1 MRSNPHPR
9 LVFAKGT
16 RVAKNAVRAVV
27 YAPGESRAKWIEHE
41 LEHEEILIQVGRGI
55 REVIASLVDDPPPR
69 PQILVI
75 DFDAIPAGELLELH
89 SVRERGWTGTI
100 FAIGKVPVSIRK
112 SLRIE
117 QVLSTRVESAL
128 RVAVTEVGFD
138 TQTRRLPIF
147 SR

>member
-9 LVFAKGT
+9 LVIAKDTGLAT
-16 RVAKNAVRAVV
+16 VRAVV
-27 YAPGESRAKWIEHE
+27 YAPGSGRAEWIERE
-41 LEHEEILIQVGRGI
+41 LEHDEILLQIGRSI
-55 REVIASLVDDPPPR
+55 TEVIASLVDDPPPR

-75 DFDAIPAGELLELH
+75 DFDVLPAGELLELH

-117 QVLSTRVESAL
+117 QVLSTPVDYAL
-128 RVAVTEVGFD
+128 RGAVTDVAFD
-138 TQTRRLPIF
+138 AKTRRLPII
-147 SR
+147 ST